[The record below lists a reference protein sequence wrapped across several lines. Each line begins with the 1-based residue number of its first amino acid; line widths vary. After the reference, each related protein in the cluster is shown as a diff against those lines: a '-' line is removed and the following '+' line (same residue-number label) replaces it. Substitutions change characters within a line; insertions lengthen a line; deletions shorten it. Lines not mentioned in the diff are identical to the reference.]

1 MMEHFG
7 PRFTS
12 YWLCA
17 GTVDSTGAAV
27 YRARAALTAQES
39 GDSLACLAW
48 VWRVRYWV
56 ACNGTSVRR
65 IFEGGHWVQGSVQG
79 RYRLIVADDEASGSS
94 RAFVQ
99 WLEAKGRDAADSLAA
114 AVELP
119 EEVTR
124 SEVPHFPFAER
135 GGHWYLRVPTPKRTF
150 WRGPYTQWLTFELGV
165 PGDARKVPEP

>member
-1 MMEHFG
+1 MNVLPFG
-7 PRFTS
+7 VTACCIVA
-12 YWLCA
+12 LVLGVTAC
-17 GTVDSTGAAV
+17 TAV
-27 YRARAALTAQES
+27 RRVGAALTAKES
-39 GDSLACLAW
+39 GGSLACLAW
-48 VWRVRYWV
+48 VWRVRYWLG
-56 ACNGTSVRR
+56 CNDTSVRR

-135 GGHWYLRVPTPKRTF
+135 GGHWYLRVPTPKR
-150 WRGPYTQWLTFELGV
+150 
-165 PGDARKVPEP
+165 A